1 MNESSIIIIIIIIIS
16 SSSSSSIARVK
27 ARRRDDFFERGGR
40 AIIMA
45 DIVAN
50 IFGESSDSEEK
61 EKTED
66 IIIDGG
72 DDDDGDQKLVRE
84 GQFGVEDDD
93 DDDIDD
99 DDDVDR
105 EDSREGKKKT
115 TTTLTTS
122 SEKKRA
128 VHSVLDEYAG
138 DEDGKDDDDKE
149 ERKGEPMH
157 LIAALHEE
165 EEEEVNNN
173 NNNNNNEKEAHANPI
188 VSKATNIFDVCAK
201 KFDANTFQEEE
212 DKTIVDEFGRSRLK
226 AKEGNVARWTRDAAT
241 NELKSNAKFVE
252 WSDGSRTLHLGE
264 EVFTVTENAVSSKQ
278 GLNQFVFA
286 RHQGMMEGKA
296 KISKRMQFRPA
307 TTDSHTHKRLRDAIE
322 KKHGA
327 RSKGTMRFVSNVDPE
342 KEKEASD
349 RLFEQRAREEA
360 QLQRKRKKMLSEDIR
375 ARADGGDGITR
386 RDGRDGRYGGGNR
399 SIRGVA
405 NELYYDERS
414 RREAELDA
422 AFLEEGA
429 EDEHENDDFIVPDD
443 VDSDSGNEK
452 NKSDADTPAG
462 ERKKR
467 VLVDSDEEE

>member
-1 MNESSIIIIIIIIIS
+1 
-16 SSSSSSIARVK
+16 
-27 ARRRDDFFERGGR
+27 
-40 AIIMA
+40 MA

-50 IFGESSDSEEK
+50 IFGESSDSEAAEK
-61 EKTED
+61 AVFEEKKKD
-66 IIIDGG
+66 IG
-72 DDDDGDQKLVRE
+72 DTDSDDDGDRRE
-84 GQFGVEDDD
+84 RQFGVGVEDDD
-93 DDDIDD
+93 AR
-99 DDDVDR
+99 DDVEMAEKGDR
-105 EDSREGKKKT
+105 EDSRDEKT
-115 TTTLTTS
+115 TTS

-138 DEDGKDDDDKE
+138 EDGKEDEDKE

-165 EEEEVNNN
+165 EEVNNN
-173 NNNNNNEKEAHANPI
+173 NTNNEKEAHANPI

-360 QLQRKRKKMLSEDIR
+360 QLQRKRKKMMSEDIR

>member
-1 MNESSIIIIIIIIIS
+1 
-16 SSSSSSIARVK
+16 
-27 ARRRDDFFERGGR
+27 
-40 AIIMA
+40 MA

-50 IFGESSDSEEK
+50 IFGESSDSEAAEK
-61 EKTED
+61 AAAPVFEEEEKKKKKAD
-66 IIIDGG
+66 D

-84 GQFGVEDDD
+84 EGQFGVEDDD
-93 DDDIDD
+93 DFDD
-99 DDDVDR
+99 DGLDR
-105 EDSREGKKKT
+105 EDSRDDKKT
-115 TTTLTTS
+115 TTTLTTTS

-138 DEDGKDDDDKE
+138 EDGKEDEDKE

-165 EEEEVNNN
+165 EDEEEVNNN
-173 NNNNNNEKEAHANPI
+173 TDNEKEAHANPI

-360 QLQRKRKKMLSEDIR
+360 QLQRKRKKMMSEDIR

>member
-1 MNESSIIIIIIIIIS
+1 M
-16 SSSSSSIARVK
+16 
-27 ARRRDDFFERGGR
+27 
-40 AIIMA
+40 
-45 DIVAN
+45 AN
-50 IFGESSDSEEK
+50 IFGDSSDDSDDEPL
-61 EKTED
+61 EKT
-66 IIIDGG
+66 ITI
-72 DDDDGDQKLVRE
+72 
-84 GQFGVEDDD
+84 
-93 DDDIDD
+93 
-99 DDDVDR
+99 
-105 EDSREGKKKT
+105 T
-115 TTTLTTS
+115 TTTGEELDKNDGDRKLDKNEFEQDEDKEDEREPHAEMKT
-122 SEKKRA
+122 SEKDEA
-128 VHSVLDEYAG
+128 VAVKKKKATNESVLDEYAG
-138 DEDGKDDDDKE
+138 EDKEEATEGEKE

-157 LIAALHEE
+157 LIAALNEE
-165 EEEEVNNN
+165 EEDKDKDEE
-173 NNNNNNEKEAHANPI
+173 EDSKKEIYLNPI
-188 VSKATNIFDVCAK
+188 VSKATNIFDVNAK
-201 KFDANTFQEEE
+201 KFDENTFQEEE

-226 AKEGNVARWTRDAAT
+226 AKEGNVARWTRDERT

-264 EVFTVTENAVSSKQ
+264 EVFNVMESAVSSKQ
-278 GLNQFVFA
+278 GLNQYVFA
-286 RHQGMMEGKA
+286 RHQGLMEGKA

-327 RSKGTMRFVSNVDPE
+327 RAKGTIRFVSNVDPE
-342 KEKEASD
+342 KEKDASD

-360 QLQRKRKKMLSEDIR
+360 QLQRKRKKMMSEDIR
-375 ARADGGDGITR
+375 SRADGGDGVMR
-386 RDGRDGRYGGGNR
+386 RDGGKDGRYGGGNR

>member
-1 MNESSIIIIIIIIIS
+1 
-16 SSSSSSIARVK
+16 
-27 ARRRDDFFERGGR
+27 
-40 AIIMA
+40 MA

-50 IFGESSDSEEK
+50 IFGESSDSEAAEK
-61 EKTED
+61 AVFEEKKKD
-66 IIIDGG
+66 IG
-72 DDDDGDQKLVRE
+72 DTDSDDDGDRRE
-84 GQFGVEDDD
+84 RQFGVGVEDDD
-93 DDDIDD
+93 AR
-99 DDDVDR
+99 DDVEMAEKGDR
-105 EDSREGKKKT
+105 EDSRDEKT
-115 TTTLTTS
+115 TTS

-138 DEDGKDDDDKE
+138 DEDGKDDEDKE

-165 EEEEVNNN
+165 EEVNNN
-173 NNNNNNEKEAHANPI
+173 NTNNEKEAHANPI

-264 EVFTVTENAVSSKQ
+264 EVFNVTENAVSSKQ

-360 QLQRKRKKMLSEDIR
+360 QLQRKRKKMMSEDIR

>member
-1 MNESSIIIIIIIIIS
+1 
-16 SSSSSSIARVK
+16 
-27 ARRRDDFFERGGR
+27 
-40 AIIMA
+40 MA

-50 IFGESSDSEEK
+50 IFGESSDSEAAEK
-61 EKTED
+61 AAAAVFEEEEKKKKD
-66 IIIDGG
+66 IIIDA
-72 DDDDGDQKLVRE
+72 DDDGDQKLVRE

-93 DDDIDD
+93 DIDD
-99 DDDVDR
+99 DGLDR
-105 EDSREGKKKT
+105 EDSRDDKKT
-115 TTTLTTS
+115 TTTLTPS

-138 DEDGKDDDDKE
+138 DEDGKDDEDKE

-165 EEEEVNNN
+165 EEEEVNN

-360 QLQRKRKKMLSEDIR
+360 QLQRKRKKMMSEDIR

-443 VDSDSGNEK
+443 VDSDSGNGK

>member
-1 MNESSIIIIIIIIIS
+1 M
-16 SSSSSSIARVK
+16 
-27 ARRRDDFFERGGR
+27 
-40 AIIMA
+40 
-45 DIVAN
+45 AN
-50 IFGESSDSEEK
+50 IFGDSSDDSDDEPL
-61 EKTED
+61 EKT
-66 IIIDGG
+66 ITI
-72 DDDDGDQKLVRE
+72 
-84 GQFGVEDDD
+84 
-93 DDDIDD
+93 
-99 DDDVDR
+99 
-105 EDSREGKKKT
+105 T
-115 TTTLTTS
+115 TTTGEELDKNDGDRKLDKNEFEQDEDKEDEREPHAEMKT
-122 SEKKRA
+122 SEKDEA
-128 VHSVLDEYAG
+128 VAVKKKKATNESVLDEYAG
-138 DEDGKDDDDKE
+138 EDKEEATEGEKE

-157 LIAALHEE
+157 LIAALNEE
-165 EEEEVNNN
+165 EEDKDKDEE
-173 NNNNNNEKEAHANPI
+173 EDSTKEIYLNPI
-188 VSKATNIFDVCAK
+188 VSKATNIFDVNAK
-201 KFDANTFQEEE
+201 KFDENTFQEEE

-226 AKEGNVARWTRDAAT
+226 AKEGNVARWTRDERT

-264 EVFTVTENAVSSKQ
+264 EVFNVMESAVSSKQ
-278 GLNQFVFA
+278 GLNQYVFA
-286 RHQGMMEGKA
+286 RHQGLMEGKA

-327 RSKGTMRFVSNVDPE
+327 RAKGTIRFVSNVDPE
-342 KEKEASD
+342 KEKDASD

-360 QLQRKRKKMLSEDIR
+360 QLQRKRKKMMSEDIR
-375 ARADGGDGITR
+375 SRADGGDGVMR
-386 RDGRDGRYGGGNR
+386 RDGGRDGRYGGGNR

>member
-1 MNESSIIIIIIIIIS
+1 M
-16 SSSSSSIARVK
+16 
-27 ARRRDDFFERGGR
+27 
-40 AIIMA
+40 
-45 DIVAN
+45 AN
-50 IFGESSDSEEK
+50 IFGESSDSEAAEK
-61 EKTED
+61 AAAAVFEEEEKKKKD
-66 IIIDGG
+66 IIIDA
-72 DDDDGDQKLVRE
+72 DDDGDQKLVRE

-93 DDDIDD
+93 DIDD
-99 DDDVDR
+99 DGLDR
-105 EDSREGKKKT
+105 EDSRDDKKT
-115 TTTLTTS
+115 TTTLTPS

-138 DEDGKDDDDKE
+138 DEDGKDDEDKE

-165 EEEEVNNN
+165 EEEEEEEVNNNN

-201 KFDANTFQEEE
+201 KFDENTFQEEE

-360 QLQRKRKKMLSEDIR
+360 QLQRKRKKMMSEDIR